1 MECHVAAL
9 QIVCTPPDQPKP
21 RSGLFVEGQ
30 RGEAQSN
37 FKVGKTRKTDNGLGA
52 RKVSSSTRAT
62 AQQTSQLAAFV
73 TLFFASVTQPSP
85 LAYTSAAMANGQNDD
100 TLKWVSFYR
109 HQSNFSVV
117 FRLVGVLSR
126 LQPWLR
132 VSP

>member
-1 MECHVAAL
+1 ML
-9 QIVCTPPDQPKP
+9 QTVCTPPDHPKP

-37 FKVGKTRKTDNGLGA
+37 FKVGKTDNGLGA

-73 TLFFASVTQPSP
+73 TLFFASITQRSP
-85 LAYTSAAMANGQNDD
+85 LAYTTAAMANGQNDD
-100 TLKWVSFYR
+100 TLKWVRFYR

-117 FRLVGVLSR
+117 FDLLEC
-126 LQPWLR
+126 
-132 VSP
+132 